1 MSCKG
6 VIKIKTAI
14 YVGIPIIILV
24 GIFYWLGD
32 VYSPTEEALAYLESS
47 NSVNVLENEDWFEFI
62 PEQEK
67 ITTGIIFY
75 PGGKVKAES
84 YAPLAFE
91 LAEKGYMVSI
101 IKMPLHLAVLAP
113 NKANKYI
120 NNNEKINNWVIMGHS
135 LGGAM
140 AATFSENHPEKL
152 ETLIM
157 LAAYPANSVDLSD
170 KDIDVLSIYASE
182 DRIADKGKILA
193 AKEQLPESTEFV
205 EIKGGNHSYF
215 GSYGLQKGDGE
226 ATITEIEQRNLI
238 INYIVQFLN

>member
-1 MSCKG
+1 M
-6 VIKIKTAI
+6 KTAI

-24 GIFYWLGD
+24 GIFYWFGD
-32 VYSPTEEALAYLESS
+32 VYSPTDEALAYLESS

-91 LAEKGYMVSI
+91 LAEKGTMVSI

-152 ETLIM
+152 EALIM
-157 LAAYPANSVDLSD
+157 LASYPANSVDLSD
-170 KDIDVLSIYASE
+170 IDIDVLSIYASE
-182 DRIADKGKILA
+182 DKIADKNKILV
-193 AKEQLPESTEFV
+193 AKERLPETTEFV

-226 ATITEIEQRNLI
+226 AIITEEEQRK
-238 INYIVQFLN
+238 IVRVNIMEFLKGITD